1 MVEKKIKVL
10 YIAGA
15 GRSGTT
21 LLDQYLGS
29 SEGYFSVGEIKY
41 LIPAGYGRDQRC
53 SCGEKLKLCSV
64 WGGLAEKLDGRVDFN
79 KFATLFNRVMKR
91 RQLIWQAFPIA
102 RGREYQNYL
111 NDYKEMLSE
120 IYLTLSEMIGDE
132 SIIVD
137 SSKDPGY
144 LSILAEIPNIEI
156 YVLHCIRDPRGVAY
170 SRKVAKLKTSLDYEE
185 YMPTQSLIKALTL
198 WVGVNVASS
207 LVCSIK
213 KIKNA
218 KVNYER
224 YASSE
229 RYIQESISSLG
240 LPEPRLVENKVIHT
254 CLGNP
259 SKSAAFDADSL
270 RGVDKRWA
278 SEASKLKMFLV
289 KTILF
294 PFYIFYGIRS

>member
-64 WGGLAEKLDGRVDFN
+64 WGGLAKKLDGRVDFN

-91 RQLIWQAFPIA
+91 RQLIQQAFPIA

-213 KIKNA
+213 KIKSER
-218 KVNYER
+218 VNYER

-229 RYIQESISSLG
+229 RYIRKCISSLG
-240 LPEPRLVENKVIHT
+240 LPEPKLIENRVIHT

-259 SKSAAFDADSL
+259 SKNSGFNPKSIRGAD
-270 RGVDKRWA
+270 VRWKVELSGFKKYA
-278 SEASKLKMFLV
+278 IKLFL
-289 KTILF
+289 L
-294 PFYIFYGIRS
+294 PLYIYYRI